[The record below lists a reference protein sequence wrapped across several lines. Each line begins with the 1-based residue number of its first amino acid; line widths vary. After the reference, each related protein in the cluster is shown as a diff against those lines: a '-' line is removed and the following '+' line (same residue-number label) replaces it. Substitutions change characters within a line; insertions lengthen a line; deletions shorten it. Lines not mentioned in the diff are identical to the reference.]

1 MSWRISAY
9 LSLISLI
16 PVWLETDL
24 KCGGAA
30 MMINWQCLASRWQRG
45 GVGIG
50 GLSKG
55 VVRLLEFLSNEM
67 IP

>member
-1 MSWRISAY
+1 
-9 LSLISLI
+9 
-16 PVWLETDL
+16 
-24 KCGGAA
+24 